1 MSFANQVEIDMASSK
16 WELLASTL
24 EDNRASSSA
33 LRDVVSASQQFS
45 AWGVGI
51 ATPGMLGI
59 LANVTK
65 LRDISRLGPIIFSVL
80 FSVGEVLFI
89 VAIMAAVVYHRY
101 CSRAVMLIAASSGN
115 VVVQTGL
122 WREPLSEGREKLN
135 EREQTIAADFQR
147 QQTVLESELKEVLK
161 LSKPF
166 VLYEYSVL
174 LVAYIIV
181 AIIFGTS
188 WP

>member
-1 MSFANQVEIDMASSK
+1 
-16 WELLASTL
+16 
-24 EDNRASSSA
+24 
-33 LRDVVSASQQFS
+33 
-45 AWGVGI
+45 
-51 ATPGMLGI
+51 
-59 LANVTK
+59 
-65 LRDISRLGPIIFSVL
+65 
-80 FSVGEVLFI
+80 
-89 VAIMAAVVYHRY
+89 
-101 CSRAVMLIAASSGN
+101 MLIAASSGN